1 MSTGFLSCSAN
12 TAIILASGDND
23 GFQVTPAGACASG
36 GIQASD
42 IASSSASGTT
52 CGDVNADR
60 HIFEAYGISLPA
72 GATIHGIEVRL
83 DAYTD
88 NSNNAQAMC
97 VEISWNNG
105 ANWTAAQVTPQ
116 LNDVLST
123 YTLGSPTDTWGR
135 IWIANQLAN
144 GVFRIRI
151 TNTAANQDRDFYLDW
166 VAVQV
171 TYSP

>member
-1 MSTGFLSCSAN
+1 M
-12 TAIILASGDND
+12 
-23 GFQVTPAGACASG
+23 
-36 GIQASD
+36 
-42 IASSSASGTT
+42 
-52 CGDVNADR
+52 NADR
-60 HIFEAYGISLPA
+60 HIFEAYGISLLA

-88 NSNNAQAMC
+88 SSNNAQAMC

-105 ANWTAAQVTPQ
+105 GNWTAAQVTP
-116 LNDVLST
+116 VLSGVLTT

-135 IWIANQLAN
+135 TWIAGQLTN
-144 GVFRIRI
+144 GNFRVRI
-151 TNTAANQDRDFYLDW
+151 TNTAATQDRDFYLDW